1 MDGGKIQRA
10 TQQQVQRQEPQQK
23 ISLNQSIAKFLDG
36 EKLRGRFEE
45 LLGKRTPQFLSG
57 IVSLIN
63 SDAKLMKAWAESP
76 MTVAQACLQA
86 ATFDLPIDRN
96 LGYAWILPFDKN
108 WKDENGQ
115 WHTKTEASFILG
127 WKGMHQLAMRTGVYK
142 VINVKD
148 IRQGEL
154 VSFNPLTEESEFR
167 FVEDEDERDSLP
179 IVGYA
184 GYYRLINGSEKTVY
198 MSRKAVEAHELRNR
212 KGKSMTKGWRENFD
226 AMALKTVYR
235 QLIGKWGVM
244 SIDYRSS
251 SEAQQIATD
260 LSRQMAAEDNMDDL
274 SIIEDDTPQE
284 AAPVTVDDSTGEII
298 DGQQTL

>member
-23 ISLNQSIAKFLDG
+23 ISLNQSIAKFLDS

-96 LGYAWILPFDKN
+96 LGYAWILPFDNN

-115 WHTKTEASFILG
+115 WHTKKEASFILG

-274 SIIEDDTPQE
+274 SVIDDETPQE
-284 AAPVTVDDSTGEII
+284 AAPVTVDSSTGEII